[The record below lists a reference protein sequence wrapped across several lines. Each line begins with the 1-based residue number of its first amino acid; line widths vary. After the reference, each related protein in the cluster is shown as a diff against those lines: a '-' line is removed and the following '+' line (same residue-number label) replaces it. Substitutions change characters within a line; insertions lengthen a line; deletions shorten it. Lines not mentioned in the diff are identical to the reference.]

1 MRLRENILSQLSGTI
16 GKQHQR
22 VTAAAGPR
30 IVRCEIDQCDQLAV
44 AVYELV
50 LETSELASVEI
61 AKLQAASKALCERV
75 TYLLEPISPIETDVD
90 GCTVQM
96 RSSPPQKQENGRFYY
111 ELFLRRGGSVA
122 LHRYEKQPGSIRQ
135 RVAAT
140 LTHEVLGRL
149 VEDFDKTVDDV
160 QTT

>member
-1 MRLRENILSQLSGTI
+1 MTLREEILNQLPGTI

-22 VTAAAGPR
+22 VAATAGPR
-30 IVRCEIDQCDQLAV
+30 LVRCEVDQCDQMAV

-50 LETSELASVEI
+50 LETSELANVEV

-75 TYLLEPISPIETDVD
+75 TYLLEPISPIETDADSCV
-90 GCTVQM
+90 VQM
-96 RSSPPQKQENGRFYY
+96 RSTPPQHQEAGRFYY

-122 LHRYEKQPGSIRQ
+122 MYRYEKQPGAMRQ
-135 RVAAT
+135 RVPAT

-149 VEDFDKTVDDV
+149 VDDFDKTIDEVL
-160 QTT
+160 

>member
-1 MRLRENILSQLSGTI
+1 MTLRQDILSQLPGTI

-22 VTAAAGPR
+22 VTANVGAR
-30 IVRCEIDQCDQLAV
+30 TLRCEIDQCDQLAV

-50 LETSELASVEI
+50 LETAELANVET

-75 TYLLEPISPIETDVD
+75 TYLLEPISPIETDPE
-90 GCTVQM
+90 GCIVQM
-96 RSSPPQKQENGRFYY
+96 RSSPPQKHEDGRFYY
-111 ELFLRRGGSVA
+111 ELFLRRGGSVT
-122 LHRYEKQPGSIRQ
+122 LHRYEKHPGKIRQ

-149 VEDFDKTVDDV
+149 VEDFDKTIDEVV
-160 QTT
+160 

>member
-1 MRLRENILSQLSGTI
+1 MTLREKIMSQLPGTI

-22 VTAAAGPR
+22 VSAVVGPR
-30 IVRCEIDQCDQLAV
+30 TVRCEIDACDQLAV

-50 LETSELASVEI
+50 LETSELAGVEI

-75 TYLLEPISPIETDVD
+75 TYLLEPISPIETDMD

-96 RSSPPQKQENGRFYY
+96 RSTPPQQQGNGRFYY

-149 VEDFDKTVDDV
+149 VEDFDKTVEGL
-160 QTT
+160 QAA